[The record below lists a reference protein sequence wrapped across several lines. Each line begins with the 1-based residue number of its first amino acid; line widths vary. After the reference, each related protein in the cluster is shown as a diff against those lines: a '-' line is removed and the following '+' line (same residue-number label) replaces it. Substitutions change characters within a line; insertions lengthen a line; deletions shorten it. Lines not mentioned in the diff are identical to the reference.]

1 MTDGFTGTG
10 VALVTP
16 FQSNGRVD
24 FTALSRMVEHVIGG
38 GVEFIVVLGT
48 TGESATL
55 NKEEKKQ
62 VIEGI
67 KKTTARRVPLVL
79 GIGSYNTAEVLDTI
93 EHTDFDGISGILSV
107 VPYYNKPTQRG
118 IYEHFAAIAKVS
130 PLPLVL
136 YNVPGRTVANINA
149 DTVLKLAGQFRN
161 ITGIKEAS
169 GNFTQIM
176 QLVKNKPA
184 HFEVLS
190 GDDMLTLPMMHI
202 GCKGVISVIANSHPR
217 QFSDMVRAALKHDVE
232 TANRLHYKLTELI
245 LSYFEEG
252 SPAGVKAALEK
263 LGLCGDMVRL
273 PLVPASAVLKEKIG
287 RLMEEVG

>member
-1 MTDGFTGTG
+1 MTESFTGTG

-16 FQSNGRVD
+16 FQSDGKVD
-24 FTALSRMVEHVIGG
+24 FAALGRIVDHVIEG

-67 KKTTARRVPLVL
+67 KKASAGRVPLVL
-79 GIGSYNTAEVLDTI
+79 GIGSYNTAEVLEGI
-93 EHTDFDGISGILSV
+93 EHTDLNGISGILSV
-107 VPYYNKPTQRG
+107 VPYYNKPTQQG
-118 IYEHFAAIAKVS
+118 IYQHFSAIAKAS
-130 PLPLVL
+130 PLPLLL

-161 ITGIKEAS
+161 IVGIKEAS
-169 GNFTQIM
+169 GNFKQIM
-176 QLVKNKPA
+176 QLVKYKPA

-190 GDDMLTLPMMHI
+190 GDDMLTLPMIHI

-217 QFSDMVRAALKHDVE
+217 QFSDMVRAALKRDVE
-232 TANRLHYKLTELI
+232 TANKLHYQLTELMI
-245 LSYFEEG
+245 AYFEEG
-252 SPAGVKAALEK
+252 NPAGVKAAVEK

-273 PLVPASAVLKEKIG
+273 PLVPASEALKDKIG
-287 RLMEEVG
+287 KLMHEV